1 MRLFSDPHHRPFDFG
16 GILLI
21 DDDVE
26 LEEVEEF
33 AQLFREDSRQILRF
47 PARGKCFTDSK
58 QSLIALPLAPLP
70 NGGPRADFV
79 FG

>member
-1 MRLFSDPHHRPFDFG
+1 MPAMMAAPYRHIRVRADEALLGPHHGPFDFS

-33 AQLFREDSRQILRF
+33 AQVVRED
-47 PARGKCFTDSK
+47 AR
-58 QSLIALPLAPLP
+58 
-70 NGGPRADFV
+70 
-79 FG
+79 